1 MALLPNLE
9 NRWSF
14 WEQIESIMSNRTGVL
29 VGDSEH
35 AVQGPMLSVGQTA
48 PDFLLQR
55 RDLEMRTLADY
66 SDKVKIISVV
76 PSVDTRVCHIQTK
89 RFSNEV
95 GVLDERI
102 VLLTVSADLPFA
114 LARFCVE
121 EGIDNAEALS
131 DHYSMQFAHD
141 YGVLDTEWRIC
152 QRAVFV
158 VDEENVIRHAEYV
171 HVISDEP
178 DYETAL
184 ATVNSLL

>member
-1 MALLPNLE
+1 
-9 NRWSF
+9 
-14 WEQIESIMSNRTGVL
+14 MSGRPGVV
-29 VGDSEH
+29 VGDTEH
-35 AVQGPMLSVGQTA
+35 NIQGPMLEIGQTA
-48 PDFLLQR
+48 PDFSLLR

-66 SDKVKIISVV
+66 SEKVKIISVI

-102 VLLTVSADLPFA
+102 VLITVSADLPFA

-121 EGIDNAEALS
+121 ESINNAEALS
-131 DHYSMQFAHD
+131 DHHHMKFAED
-141 YGVLDTEWRIC
+141 YGVLDTVWRIC

-158 VDEENVIRHAEYV
+158 VDGENVVRHAEYV
-171 HVISDEP
+171 PVISDEP

-184 ATVNSLL
+184 AVVNSLL